1 MKLLKEI
8 YCRKCRRFLGKED
21 IKEGRVELKC
31 PNCKIWNV
39 VEGREIKED
48 DVLTILVWHDSNEN
62 SLDFMGGAGSYL
74 EVHKIN

>member
-48 DVLTILVWHDSNEN
+48 DES
-62 SLDFMGGAGSYL
+62 S
-74 EVHKIN
+74 